1 MQDSGCSFH
10 LGVSSDVQILPF
22 RLLAVCLLA
31 FAYPLHFSDAEAADN
46 LDLDEY
52 AGKVVVVDFWASWC
66 VPCRRSFPWL
76 NAMHDEYA
84 DDGLV
89 IIGVNLDESRA
100 DAEGF
105 LRDYPANFA
114 IHYDDD
120 KVLAR
125 EFDVI
130 GMPMSYV
137 IGRNGEQVAKHVGFK
152 VRKQAE
158 YEAVIAEALGVQE

>member
-1 MQDSGCSFH
+1 MQN
-10 LGVSSDVQILPF
+10 LPA
-22 RLLAVCLLA
+22 RHLAVCLLA
-31 FAYPLHFSDAEAADN
+31 FLCPLYASDAPAADN
-46 LDLDEY
+46 LDLNEY
-52 AGKVVVVDFWASWC
+52 GGKVVVVDFWASWC

-76 NAMHDEYA
+76 NAMHDKYG

-105 LRDYPANFA
+105 LREYPPKFA
-114 IHYDDD
+114 IYYDVD

-125 EFDVI
+125 EFDVM

-137 IGRNGEQVAKHVGFK
+137 IGRDGEQVAKHIGFK

-158 YEAVIAEALGVQE
+158 YEAVIVEALGVQE